1 MKPARDPMV
10 LLRSGEAAGARYFSG
25 HVVLDEA
32 FLGGRLC
39 TRYWSTAGQVVPEMY
54 AGKVAWAVDEPAD
67 SFAVSI
73 DGRDLA
79 GGYEWVDAREEKDSS
94 GLRAAGPG
102 VACAA
107 VHLAHR
113 ASGTEVTI
121 HTRLDGGPFV
131 VRWLEIAN
139 RSSRAVGITGACPFG
154 GMVWTRRID
163 EHLPPAAGGV
173 QPSPF
178 ELAYNHRFEWGQ
190 EGDFWFEPL
199 ADGVK
204 TVNGGKVGR
213 SGWGRPAFWVRDVVN
228 GQTLVCELAWSGNYE
243 FSLDCRIRPAAKVAK
258 LFFRMGLSGQNT
270 VLRVLLPGET
280 VKTPAVHAGYFH
292 EDVDRIVQATHEHV
306 RCVVMPVQI
315 PGGHVEIEAN
325 HRGYLCDRE
334 NEPDLKQ
341 DEEVAAAI
349 GAEMYVI
356 DAGWYGNDPNQW
368 WNNTGDW
375 RAGSWLPNGL
385 EPVATHAKK
394 LGMRFGLWVEIEAA
408 GANSTLQKQHPG
420 WLLPRN
426 GKPINNRALDFS
438 NPEVVRWAE
447 SEIERIIKQYDLDM
461 YRIDHNHVISP
472 SGSRKYE
479 GFTEDLTWRYYEGF
493 TGMFERLRK
502 KFPKVVFQNCAGGG
516 GRLDWGT
523 LGLFHNT
530 ELSDWMRMPRGL
542 RILNGVTLSLPP
554 EILLRTFG
562 TEVGE
567 HDLDGD
573 LDAQL
578 RMVCLCRP
586 IFRGIAPNLAELT
599 PFLKERIDHH
609 LGLYRSFIR
618 PVLVESRVFH
628 HTPFMPLYGS
638 SPWCVLEYASRD
650 GLRGVAGVF
659 RTSGEG
665 GDEFVL
671 KPRGLRLDRSYRVT
685 CDNRGESFVA
695 SGSDLARTGVVVRLA
710 NTMSSELVMF
720 AEVKS

>member
-1 MKPARDPMV
+1 
-10 LLRSGEAAGARYFSG
+10 LLE
-25 HVVLDEA
+25 
-32 FLGGRLC
+32 
-39 TRYWSTAGQVVPEMY
+39 
-54 AGKVAWAVDEPAD
+54 
-67 SFAVSI
+67 
-73 DGRDLA
+73 
-79 GGYEWVDAREEKDSS
+79 
-94 GLRAAGPG
+94 
-102 VACAA
+102 
-107 VHLAHR
+107 
-113 ASGTEVTI
+113 
-121 HTRLDGGPFV
+121 
-131 VRWLEIAN
+131 
-139 RSSRAVGITGACPFG
+139 
-154 GMVWTRRID
+154 
-163 EHLPPAAGGV
+163 
-173 QPSPF
+173 
-178 ELAYNHRFEWGQ
+178 
-190 EGDFWFEPL
+190 
-199 ADGVK
+199 
-204 TVNGGKVGR
+204 
-213 SGWGRPAFWVRDVVN
+213 
-228 GQTLVCELAWSGNYE
+228 
-243 FSLDCRIRPAAKVAK
+243 
-258 LFFRMGLSGQNT
+258 
-270 VLRVLLPGET
+270 
-280 VKTPAVHAGYFH
+280 
-292 EDVDRIVQATHEHV
+292 
-306 RCVVMPVQI
+306 
-315 PGGHVEIEAN
+315 
-325 HRGYLCDRE
+325 
-334 NEPDLKQ
+334 

-349 GAEMYVI
+349 GAEMYVV

-375 RAGSWLPNGL
+375 TAGSWLPNGL
-385 EPVATHAKK
+385 EPVVAHAKK

-408 GANSTLQKQHPG
+408 GANSTLQKQHPE

-447 SEIERIIKQYDLDM
+447 SEIERIITQYGLDM

-472 SGSRKYE
+472 SGTRPFE
-479 GFTEDLTWRYYEGF
+479 GSTEDLTWRYYDGF

-502 KFPKVVFQNCAGGG
+502 KFPAVVFQNCAGGG

-542 RILNGVTLSLPP
+542 RILNGVTMSLPP

-573 LDAQL
+573 VDAQL

-586 IFRGIAPNLAELT
+586 IFRGIAPNLGELS

-628 HTPFMPLYGS
+628 HTPFVPLYGG

-650 GLRGVAGVF
+650 SLRGVAGLF
-659 RTSGEG
+659 RTSGAG
-665 GDEFVL
+665 QDEFVL

-685 CDNRGESFVA
+685 LDNRGESFTA
-695 SGSDLARTGVVVRLA
+695 AGSDLARTGIVVRLA